1 MTRTTVLALSAI
13 LFATACASGGG
24 DKLRSYEARDR
35 QTAHQLDLF
44 DDLDFHVFSGQKW
57 DEFPK
62 SHAKDIKVYW
72 PDGHFTTGLDKHL
85 EDLKAMFV
93 YAPDTRIEEHPIK
106 IGNGEWTAVHGVMI
120 GTFTKPMPL
129 PDGTVIQPTGK
140 SFRLPMATLGHWGKD
155 GVMTEEYLFWDNA
168 TYMKQLGLGN

>member
-1 MTRTTVLALSAI
+1 MTRTSVLALSAI
-13 LFATACASGGG
+13 LFATACGGAG
-24 DKLRSYEARDR
+24 GAKLATYEARE
-35 QTAHQLDLF
+35 QQAAHQLELF

-85 EDLKAMFV
+85 EDLKVMFV

-106 IGNGEWTAVHGVMI
+106 IGNGEWTAVYGIMI

-129 PDGTVIQPTGK
+129 PDGTSIPPTGK
-140 SFRLPMATLGHWGKD
+140 AFRLPMATIGHWGTE

-168 TYMKQLGLGN
+168 TYMKQLGLAK